1 MLTADQITALGEK
14 AEQLVSPIIEFLLKD
29 IAMRISEAGQ
39 LTSTASYQIWRIQ
52 NLGMSQS
59 QIKKKLRK
67 LLGVTERELKQLL
80 TQSAEVGY
88 NFDLES
94 LPHAR
99 AVPFKKNTVIQEIV
113 SAAVQMAQ
121 DDLSNMVQTIGFVNQ
136 DGICRPLTEAYQKAS
151 DFAFQKVTTG
161 AQDYNSAVG
170 EATRE
175 LLKKGI
181 RTIDYESGV
190 HTSIEA
196 AVRRNVLGG
205 LGLMQEKI
213 SQQTHDDLGCDGWEI
228 SAHYASA
235 PDHEPIQGRQYSDE
249 EYEKLNNSLLRRIG
263 TLHCGHSAHPI
274 ILGVNSPQYSP
285 EELEKMRQD
294 NEKGIDYEGKH
305 YTMYEATQRQRKLE
319 RSIRNQ
325 KRRILV
331 DEATGDEERL
341 PIDQTKLVRLQD
353 EYARFTKAA
362 GLQSQSERANIL
374 EFGPKQMKA
383 AEKAA
388 EDVFRNPPKDLK
400 ELSERIDQTLNQ
412 YCERSSKWSGN
423 TIVQPRDAMVGVMG
437 RKEWSCDVTLRE
449 DAGIKT
455 VIHEH
460 LHARSVSYYNKE
472 IYNRYQNIEEGAV
485 ELYAQ
490 EICKTNKVRYTESYE
505 DKVKP
510 LVIINNILR
519 NGDRYSFAKQ
529 LFDIALPERYNWLRQ
544 QADDLIKTGKLS
556 KKTVDSLNNA
566 VDFFC

>member
-1 MLTADQITALGEK
+1 MLTADQITALGDK
-14 AEQLVSPIIEFLLKD
+14 AELLLSPIIEFLLKD

-39 LTSTASYQIWRIQ
+39 LTSTASYQIWRLQ

-59 QIKKKLRK
+59 QIKKKLKK

-99 AVPFKKNTVIQEIV
+99 AVPFKNNTVLQEIV
-113 SAAVQMAQ
+113 NAAVQMAQ

-151 DFAFQKVTTG
+151 DFAFQKVATG
-161 AQDYNSAVG
+161 AQDYSSAVR

-213 SQQTHDDLGCDGWEI
+213 SQQNHDELGCDGWEI

-235 PDHEPIQGRQYSDE
+235 PDHEPIQGKQYSDE

-263 TLHCGHSAHPI
+263 TLNCGHSAHPI

-331 DEATGDEERL
+331 DEAAGDKERL

-353 EYARFTKAA
+353 EYARFSKAA
-362 GLQSQSERANIL
+362 GLRSQAERANIL
-374 EFGPKQMKA
+374 EFGPKKMKA
-383 AEKAA
+383 AEEAASSRARFDRQYLAKDTSELLPGREHAVVADNKISGYALNMEHPVGKNKAI
-388 EDVFRNPPKDLK
+388 VFEKVLGYNISNKDILVDRVRSG
-400 ELSERIDQTLNQ
+400 LSKYRAIAKKATQ
-412 YCERSSKWSGN
+412 YGEPFE
-423 TIVQPRDAMVGVMG
+423 VLMLVDGVNG
-437 RKEWSCDVTLRE
+437 KFAPVKTAWQI
-449 DAGIKT
+449 DAGT
-455 VIHEH
+455 DFPR
-460 LHARSVSYYNKE
+460 LVS
-472 IYNRYQNIEEGAV
+472 
-485 ELYAQ
+485 LYVD
-490 EICKTNKVRYTESYE
+490 EKK
-505 DKVKP
+505 
-510 LVIINNILR
+510 LR
-519 NGDRYSFAKQ
+519 
-529 LFDIALPERYNWLRQ
+529 
-544 QADDLIKTGKLS
+544 
-556 KKTVDSLNNA
+556 
-566 VDFFC
+566 

>member
-1 MLTADQITALGEK
+1 MLTADQITALGDK
-14 AEQLVSPIIEFLLKD
+14 AEQLLSPIIEFLLKD

-39 LTSTASYQIWRIQ
+39 LTSTASYQIWRLQ

-59 QIKKKLRK
+59 QIKKKLKK

-161 AQDYNSAVG
+161 AQDYNSAVR

-213 SQQTHDDLGCDGWEI
+213 SQQNHDELGCDGWEI

-263 TLHCGHSAHPI
+263 TLNCGHSAHPI

-294 NEKGIDYEGKH
+294 NEKGIDYEGKY

-331 DEATGDEERL
+331 DEAAGDKERL

-353 EYARFTKAA
+353 EYARFSKAA
-362 GLQSQSERANIL
+362 GLRSQSERMNIL

-383 AEKAA
+383 AEEAASSRARFDRQYLAKDTSELLPGRERAVIADNKISGYALNMEHPVGKNKAV
-388 EDVFRNPPKDLK
+388 VFENVLGYNISNKDILVDRVCSG
-400 ELSERIDQTLNQ
+400 LSKYRAIAKKATQ
-412 YCERSSKWSGN
+412 YGEPFE
-423 TIVQPRDAMVGVMG
+423 VLMLVDGVNG
-437 RKEWSCDVTLRE
+437 RFAPVKTAWQI
-449 DAGIKT
+449 DAGT
-455 VIHEH
+455 DFPR
-460 LHARSVSYYNKE
+460 LVS
-472 IYNRYQNIEEGAV
+472 
-485 ELYAQ
+485 LYVD
-490 EICKTNKVRYTESYE
+490 EKK
-505 DKVKP
+505 
-510 LVIINNILR
+510 LR
-519 NGDRYSFAKQ
+519 
-529 LFDIALPERYNWLRQ
+529 
-544 QADDLIKTGKLS
+544 
-556 KKTVDSLNNA
+556 
-566 VDFFC
+566 